1 MVSDVDKANR
11 SRDGVG
17 GDKHKG
23 GRECFSWWRSE
34 KMKEKAFAKNPEK
47 WRTVLKKLVTPSTQ
61 TRSQGQR
68 RWSIGLWIRRQRWP
82 SERRS
87 QSYGVVAIELSNLK
101 KKNQKNAKERRGGA
115 KGSNAGETEEGV
127 TVAEGVVG
135 DGRWKVVGMVVV
147 GIAGEV
153 RVSDGRERAEKG

>member
-47 WRTVLKKLVTPSTQ
+47 WRVVLKKLVTPSTQ